1 MDEKTYE
8 EIIKPF
14 GSYERFKKKVE
25 DIKFEIEMMKRS
37 GKTPDEIFL
46 ELYEIWE
53 REYLKAFNGDVKKA
67 REHLMKVREW
77 RRLLR
82 RCKGW

>member
-82 RCKGW
+82 RCKG